1 MPLGTFTA
9 LDGLWIGLTV
19 LAVVLALTLGY
30 LLIRLAAT
38 ARRLSSFIQGLE
50 AEVLPVISRTGG
62 TIDRVNQQLDKVDRM
77 TDSAV
82 DAAENV
88 DQAIRTVTGAL
99 SRPVQRVSGLASGLA
114 HGAASL
120 RARRD
125 VRGAVDAGREAS
137 ARREQEIAEELE
149 RAGEP

>member
-1 MPLGTFTA
+1 M
-9 LDGLWIGLTV
+9 
-19 LAVVLALTLGY
+19 LALTLGW

-38 ARRLSSFIQGLE
+38 AGRVSSFIKGLE
-50 AEVLPVISRTGG
+50 AEALPVISRTGG

-88 DQAIRTVTGAL
+88 DTAIRTVTGAL
-99 SRPVQRVSGLASGLA
+99 ARPVQRVSGLATGIA

-120 RARRD
+120 RTRRD
-125 VRGAVDAGREAS
+125 VRGAIDTGREAS
-137 ARREQEIAEELE
+137 ARREAEIAEELE
-149 RAGEP
+149 RADEP